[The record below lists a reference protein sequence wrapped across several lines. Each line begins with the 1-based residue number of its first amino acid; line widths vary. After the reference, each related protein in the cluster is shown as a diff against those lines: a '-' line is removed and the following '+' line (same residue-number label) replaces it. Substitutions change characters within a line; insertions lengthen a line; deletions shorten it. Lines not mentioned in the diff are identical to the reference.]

1 MKKFLLFFVSLSFV
15 FADKPITAKDII
27 NLEYVSQ
34 PVINIGGTRIAY
46 VKIVPP
52 PKNSKSRSSFRE
64 IWVTDVDG
72 LNQRKFTSSPNNSWS
87 PQWTPNGNLS
97 FLSLRKTHNKSTQIY
112 TIPTDGGEA
121 FPMTN
126 HENGI
131 GSYKWSPN
139 GRWIAFT
146 SKDDESAEIK
156 KKKKDGYDMIVMGE
170 KQLYNRLWIYDV
182 ENKSYE
188 TIFRQDLNVS
198 LFEWSEDSKFIVFQG
213 AEKVNTDIE
222 YLESSIYLSLIHI

>member
-1 MKKFLLFFVSLSFV
+1 MKKLLLFFVSLSFV

-27 NLEYVSQ
+27 NIEYISQ

-52 PKNSKSRSSFRE
+52 LKNSKSRSSFRE
-64 IWVTDVDG
+64 VWVTDVDG

-87 PQWTPNGNLS
+87 PQWTPDGNLS
-97 FLSLRKTHNKSTQIY
+97 FLSLRKAHHKSTQIY

-126 HENGI
+126 HESGI

-146 SKDDESAEIK
+146 SKDEESLEIK
-156 KKKKDGYDMIVMGE
+156 KKKK
-170 KQLYNRLWIYDV
+170 LLWR
-182 ENKSYE
+182 K
-188 TIFRQDLNVS
+188 VS
-198 LFEWSEDSKFIVFQG
+198 L
-213 AEKVNTDIE
+213 
-222 YLESSIYLSLIHI
+222 

>member
-1 MKKFLLFFVSLSFV
+1 MKNFLLFFISLSFV

-27 NLEYVSQ
+27 NLERIAQ

-52 PKNSKSRSSFRE
+52 PKDSNSRSTFKE

-72 LNQRKFTSSPNNSWS
+72 LNQRKFTSIPNNSWA

-97 FLSLRKTHNKSTQIY
+97 FLSLRKTHHKSTQIY

-121 FPMTN
+121 FPLTN
-126 HENGI
+126 HDNGI

-146 SKDDESAEIK
+146 SKDDESPSVK
-156 KKKKDGYDMIVMGE
+156 KRKKDGYDMIVMGK
-170 KQLYNRLWIYDV
+170 KQLFNRLWI
-182 ENKSYE
+182 
-188 TIFRQDLNVS
+188 
-198 LFEWSEDSKFIVFQG
+198 
-213 AEKVNTDIE
+213 
-222 YLESSIYLSLIHI
+222 